1 MAIVV
6 YRGVAYDTDRNI
18 KKDAAYVS
26 VPECYRGVKHSS
38 VIKIE
43 EAQKWTS

>member
-1 MAIVV
+1 MAQVV
-6 YRGVAYDTDRNI
+6 YRGVAYDTDRRL
-18 KKDAAYVS
+18 KQDAAYVS

-43 EAQKWTS
+43 EAQK